1 MRIMTSAALSP
12 GVILS
17 VLTFFTASIL
27 SARAAAETEK
37 ILVTGAVQFAV
48 SREVYTSH
56 ESFRRAIETALDNLE
71 AEAFTVGSSP
81 LNLAVFPEYTS
92 AFLGLS
98 FLSPEEITALSAD
111 PAGNRF
117 LINWALR
124 MAEPQIISIWSDIS
138 RERAYAILAGST
150 LILDTD
156 GNIRNRALLFSAE
169 GELIWTQ
176 DKVFP
181 GDPEVN
187 LLKLKS
193 GRISDARPFEINGFK
208 IVATICRDTYHQE
221 WERILPEADLW
232 IDIKA
237 NELPYTREYYNEA
250 LGARLPNSPIDTGLT
265 VSLSGE
271 ILGFLFSGPSELL
284 DDTGIIAAT
293 KSYDKNAVLVINIE
307 RASTW
312 NPASR

>member
-12 GVILS
+12 GIILA
-17 VLTFFTASIL
+17 VLAFFTTSIL
-27 SARAAAETEK
+27 SARAAAEPEK
-37 ILVTGAVQFAV
+37 SLVTGAVQFAV
-48 SREVYTSH
+48 SREVYTSP

-71 AEAFTVGSSP
+71 AEAFAIGSSP

-117 LINWALR
+117 LMSWALR
-124 MAEPQIISIWSDIS
+124 MAEPQIISIWSEIS

-193 GRISDARPFEINGFK
+193 GRISDARPFEINGYK
-208 IVATICRDTYHQE
+208 IVTTICRDTYHQE
-221 WERILPEADLW
+221 WEKALPEAHLW

-237 NELPYTREYYNEA
+237 NELPYTRAYYNGA
-250 LGARLPNSPIDTGLT
+250 LAERLPNSPTGNGLT
-265 VSLSGE
+265 VSLSGS
-271 ILGFLFSGPSELL
+271 IMGFTFTGPTEYLKDNGKSSRIISS
-284 DDTGIIAAT
+284 TGAEN
-293 KSYDKNAVLVINIE
+293 KNAVLVI
-307 RASTW
+307 ALSQ
-312 NPASR
+312 